1 MQIELRGWL
10 SVEVDGEA
18 LFEGDTLPVRF
29 VSDIDEDEIAMGD
42 GAVSMRFSIPVEL
55 DVSDEEWLRAVSEAV
70 VRHFGSGSE
79 AG

>member
-10 SVEVDGEA
+10 SVEVDGEE

-70 VRHFGSGSE
+70 VRHFGSEPG